1 MRTDKAQFETVD
13 TDRRGESREKPDIN
27 SELRVKNEKI

>member
-13 TDRRGESREKPDIN
+13 TDRGGESREKPDG
-27 SELRVKNEKI
+27 SEELRIGRKN

>member
-13 TDRRGESREKPDIN
+13 TDRRGESREKPGG
-27 SELRVKNEKI
+27 SEKLEIKN